1 MSPFDLA
8 VHLAVHPTSPPRRP
22 PRRTSPTFAVV
33 GFLAYRHYLAV
44 HLAEPLPRRPPR
56 RTSPTFAVHRFLAYR
71 HYLAV
76 HPVIVYHGG
85 WAVVAGA

>member
-8 VHLAVHPTSPPRRP
+8 VHLAEPFSRRP
-22 PRRTSPTFAVV
+22 PRRTSPTFAV
-33 GFLAYRHYLAV
+33 R
-44 HLAEPLPRRPPR
+44 
-56 RTSPTFAVHRFLAYR
+56 RFLAYR

-85 WAVVAGA
+85 WAVVAGGRGC